1 MNTPPSLPC
10 AVQLFPDGI
19 SYRVDTSVYGR
30 EALFRACYQ
39 FTDRCYLFL
48 HRDEG
53 DAVTV
58 DFRSREPTANLTAVV
73 GDFAN
78 ELINQKVREDIA
90 RETRVLRE
98 LIVAKAFAAINSSPS
113 E

>member
-1 MNTPPSLPC
+1 MNTPSSIPS
-10 AVQLFPDGI
+10 AVHLLPDGI
-19 SYRVDTSVYGR
+19 AYRVDTSLYSR
-30 EALFRACYQ
+30 EVLFRACYQ

-48 HRDEG
+48 HGDEG

-58 DFRSREPTANLTAVV
+58 DFRGRSPTADLAAVL

-90 RETRVLRE
+90 RETRVVRE
-98 LIVAKAFAAINSSPS
+98 LIVAKAFAGIKAPSS

>member
-1 MNTPPSLPC
+1 MTESPSLPG
-10 AVQLFPDGI
+10 AVHVLPDGI
-19 SYRVDTSVYGR
+19 RYRVDTSVYSR

-48 HRDEG
+48 HHDEG

-58 DFRSREPTANLTAVV
+58 DFRRRSPAADLAAVV

-78 ELINQKVREDIA
+78 ELINQKVREDVA

-98 LIVAKAFAAINSSPS
+98 LIVAKAFAGMTVRPN